1 MTRIAHTVELP
12 FPVERVFRV
21 ATRVPD
27 MPRWLPE
34 VTGAELLDAELAT
47 GSRIRLH
54 MGPGAANAV
63 LTGSVKELHAPDR
76 IVITGSGGPVGV
88 TVRVLLTAVGEA
100 TTRASLEVD
109 VATPPFLGFIAKE
122 AERRITAE
130 LPASMERFGELVRAE
145 PA

>member
-34 VTGAELLDAELAT
+34 VTGAELLDAELAP
-47 GSRIRLH
+47 GARIRLH

-63 LTGSVKELHAPDR
+63 LTGSVKALRAPDL
-76 IVITGSGGPVGV
+76 VEITGSGGPVGV
-88 TVRVLLTAVGEA
+88 TVRVLLTPVGDA
-100 TTRASLEVD
+100 RTRASLEVE
-109 VATPPFLGFIAKE
+109 VSTPPFLGFVARE
-122 AERRITAE
+122 AERRIATE
-130 LPASMERFGELVRAE
+130 LPPSMARFEELVRAE